1 MTATDLDD
9 FASFADRLADASRAE
24 LHATIGQPVQADPKG
39 DGGPVT
45 AATPNT

>member
-1 MTATDLDD
+1 MTGTDLNE
-9 FASFADRLADASRAE
+9 FAAFADRLADASRAE
-24 LHATIGQPVQADPKG
+24 LQATIGQPVQADPKG